1 MEYGMFT
8 KAGNA
13 AVARIIDD
21 VRSLSIETSN
31 KELYAYLNKRMKAVS
46 AKHPEIYDSD
56 VRDAIISILERRLHR
71 ELTMYF

>member
-31 KELYAYLNKRMKAVS
+31 KELYAYLNKRMKVVS
-46 AKHPEIYDSD
+46 ARHPEIYDSD